1 MTSLGRGCASRLRA
15 SFSDVTTLNGRT
27 ARSTLVTVS
36 LKILVPKRSL
46 CALRSRGANVQVLR
60 ALRARATAYRQ
71 RVAAARASRGA
82 HGRRQG
88 CRGQ

>member
-1 MTSLGRGCASRLRA
+1 
-15 SFSDVTTLNGRT
+15 
-27 ARSTLVTVS
+27 VTVS

-60 ALRARATAYRQ
+60 ARQALRARATAYRQ